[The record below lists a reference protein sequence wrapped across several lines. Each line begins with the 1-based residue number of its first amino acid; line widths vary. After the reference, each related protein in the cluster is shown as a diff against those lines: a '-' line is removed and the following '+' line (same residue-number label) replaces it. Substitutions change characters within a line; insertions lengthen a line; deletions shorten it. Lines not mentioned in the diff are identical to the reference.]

1 MEQLAHFVTK
11 SFDFNNSRV
20 LDLLNMTATTGSIS
34 HPDYG
39 ARTGSDSDLLSNTSS
54 SLGGDLEDEIH
65 SHSLEVSHHRLHT
78 LHPLRSNV
86 PIADR
91 NEKREEP
98 SNEDEETIDI
108 EITDLSYSNASGG
121 SSVGVYD
128 NDEHKAN
135 RPTHTLSMS
144 SSISLVPTVVMS
156 GDKAVET
163 SAQSEKNGDKNTTG
177 CSLLLLTGSN
187 SSNNNEKGVTN
198 RNEISVIRK
207 FDNKK
212 THENDRSSV
221 ALRELP
227 GDGTDDVRSGQ
238 RKESDKG
245 STGGDGGNVNGKS
258 NSKRHVPRNW
268 LIADLVDEK
277 KEDKTKDDVAL
288 NLVRSESDTRV
299 AKAAHGYDPTSMQV
313 VRPKPAS
320 ELLKQSVD
328 LINNHHYPAG
338 SISNPGHHP
347 PVSTVAGTDGESD
360 TEARAPR
367 ESVTPDQ
374 EDPCADGSRS
384 DSAPPAGATVEERL
398 KLPTEST
405 HVTNGHGPLSA
416 LTNNKQR
423 RSRTNFT
430 LEQLNELERLF
441 EETHYPDAFMRE
453 ELSQRLG
460 LSEARVQVTNQARAP
475 RESVTP
481 DQDDPCADGSRSD
494 SAPPAGATVEERLKL
509 PTESTHVTNGH
520 GPLSA
525 LTNNKQ
531 RRSRTNFTLEQLNEL
546 ERLFEETHYPDAFMR
561 EELSQRLG
569 LSEARVQVWFQNRRA
584 KCRKHENQMHKG
596 IILSSHSPPVTT
608 PLEPCRVAP
617 YVNVPSLRAGNGVP
631 PGGGTGGTGLS
642 PSTTAATAAAA
653 VNHHFP
659 VAAFSAFDSAFISA
673 AAQQYAAAL
682 SSGTVPASLFS
693 LSQYRPGGLAA
704 AAAIATLPGFTVAH
718 DKNSSIV
725 DLRLKAEKHKEN
737 QKKIVNNVSS

>member
-20 LDLLNMTATTGSIS
+20 MDLLNMTATAGSVP

-39 ARTGSDSDLLSNTSS
+39 IRTGSDSDLLSNTSS

-65 SHSLEVSHHRLHT
+65 SHSLEVSHARLHT

-86 PIADR
+86 LSADR
-91 NEKREEP
+91 NERREEP

-128 NDEHKAN
+128 NDEHKGSGTG
-135 RPTHTLSMS
+135 RPSHTLPIS
-144 SSISLVPTVVMS
+144 SSISLEPTVVISGS
-156 GDKAVET
+156 GDE
-163 SAQSEKNGDKNTTG
+163 AQSEKHGQDKHTIG
-177 CSLLLLTGSN
+177 RSLLLLSGPHN
-187 SSNNNEKGVTN
+187 SNNNEKGVTN

-212 THENDRSSV
+212 THENNRSSAV
-221 ALRELP
+221 LADLP
-227 GDGTDDVRSGQ
+227 VGETGDVRGGQ
-238 RKESDKG
+238 KKESDKG
-245 STGGDGGNVNGKS
+245 STGGSNNAGDGGNSIGKN

-277 KEDKTKDDVAL
+277 KEVKAKDDVAL
-288 NLVRSESDTRV
+288 NLVRSESDTRA
-299 AKAAHGYDPTSMQV
+299 AKGAHGYDPAGTMQG

-347 PVSTVAGTDGESD
+347 PASVAGTDGESD
-360 TEARAPR
+360 TESRVPR
-367 ESVTPDQ
+367 ESLTPDRDQ
-374 EDPCADGSRS
+374 DPSADGTRS
-384 DSAPPAGATVEERL
+384 ESAPPAGTATVEERL
-398 KLPTEST
+398 KLPTET
-405 HVTNGHGPLSA
+405 
-416 LTNNKQR
+416 
-423 RSRTNFT
+423 
-430 LEQLNELERLF
+430 
-441 EETHYPDAFMRE
+441 
-453 ELSQRLG
+453 
-460 LSEARVQVTNQARAP
+460 
-475 RESVTP
+475 
-481 DQDDPCADGSRSD
+481 
-494 SAPPAGATVEERLKL
+494 
-509 PTESTHVTNGH
+509 THVTNGH

-631 PGGGTGGTGLS
+631 PGGGTAGTGLP
-642 PSTTAATAAAA
+642 PSTTAAAAA

-682 SSGTVPASLFS
+682 TSGSVPASLFS

>member
-20 LDLLNMTATTGSIS
+20 LDLLNMTATAGSIS
-34 HPDYG
+34 HGDYG

-86 PIADR
+86 PVTDR

-121 SSVGVYD
+121 SSVAVYD
-128 NDEHKAN
+128 NDEHKSN
-135 RPTHTLSMS
+135 RSAHTLSMS
-144 SSISLVPTVVMS
+144 SSISLAPTVVMN
-156 GDKAVET
+156 GDKVVET
-163 SAQSEKNGDKNTTG
+163 SNQSEKNSDRNTTGG
-177 CSLLLLTGSN
+177 CSLLLLTSSN

-212 THENDRSSV
+212 THEHDRYNG
-221 ALRELP
+221 ALCDLP
-227 GDGTDDVRSGQ
+227 GGETDGMRGEQ
-238 RKESDKG
+238 KKESDRG
-245 STGGDGGNVNGKS
+245 SGHNGADGGNVNGKS

-277 KEDKTKDDVAL
+277 KEDKSKDDVAL
-288 NLVRSESDTRV
+288 NLVRSESDTRMVKV
-299 AKAAHGYDPTSMQV
+299 AQGNDHTGMQV

-338 SISNPGHHP
+338 SINNPGHHP
-347 PVSTVAGTDGESD
+347 PTSSTAAGTDGESD

-367 ESVTPDQ
+367 ES
-374 EDPCADGSRS
+374 
-384 DSAPPAGATVEERL
+384 L
-398 KLPTEST
+398 
-405 HVTNGHGPLSA
+405 
-416 LTNNKQR
+416 
-423 RSRTNFT
+423 
-430 LEQLNELERLF
+430 
-441 EETHYPDAFMRE
+441 
-453 ELSQRLG
+453 
-460 LSEARVQVTNQARAP
+460 
-475 RESVTP
+475 TP
-481 DQDDPCADGSRSD
+481 DQDDPCADGTRSE
-494 SAPPAGATVEERLKL
+494 STPPAGTTVEERLKL
-509 PTESTHVTNGH
+509 PAESSHVTNGH

-596 IILSSHSPPVTT
+596 
-608 PLEPCRVAP
+608 E
-617 YVNVPSLRAGNGVP
+617 
-631 PGGGTGGTGLS
+631 
-642 PSTTAATAAAA
+642 
-653 VNHHFP
+653 
-659 VAAFSAFDSAFISA
+659 
-673 AAQQYAAAL
+673 
-682 SSGTVPASLFS
+682 
-693 LSQYRPGGLAA
+693 
-704 AAAIATLPGFTVAH
+704 
-718 DKNSSIV
+718 
-725 DLRLKAEKHKEN
+725 
-737 QKKIVNNVSS
+737 